1 MILKNGKIFTCNP
14 VQPFAEAI
22 GIRGN
27 KIISVGSEEEVRSA
41 FSSKVQEIDLEGKTV
56 LPGLIDSHTHFTE
69 FCLSAERVKLKNVRS
84 VEEALE
90 KVKAKLK
97 NHSENSWLTGGGW
110 NPNFIGLPTKEML
123 DSVSTEIPIALEAN
137 DYHTLW
143 CNSKALELGGITKE
157 KALENPKEI
166 PLNENGEILGILYE
180 KSRQPLIEKFYQP
193 KLSNYRKALKN
204 GFQKYHKFGVTSVHA
219 CEGQDELDIYNEM
232 KLSGELGIRIFK
244 LIQFSE
250 LEQIQEQGIS
260 FLDGDE
266 FLKIGHAKF
275 FLDGALSSQ
284 TAEMLEPYENS
295 ENRGLSHFSEDE
307 IEKMVKK
314 ILDFGFEPAVHAI
327 GDAAITKIVEAFKNE
342 IQTRG
347 LIFQRFRIEHAQHLG
362 HELIQDILEDGTI
375 LAMQPI
381 HIREDAQ
388 TCEKLLGKR
397 SKWAFP
403 FATLLRHSARVCFGS
418 DTPVETINPFEG
430 IFTAVTR
437 KAKGFESNSWF
448 FEEKITV
455 EEAIKAY
462 TIGGAFASFEED
474 IKGSL
479 EVGKLADLA
488 VLSEDIFAVE
498 KERIPKIFSCLTL
511 LDGKVVHNEL
521 F

>member
-1 MILKNGKIFTCNP
+1 MILKNGNIFTCNP
-14 VQPFAEAI
+14 IQPFAEAI

-27 KIISVGSEEEVRSA
+27 RIVSVGNLEEVKSS
-41 FSSKVQEIDLEGKTV
+41 FSSKVREIDLVGKTV
-56 LPGLIDSHTHFTE
+56 LPGLIDSHAHFTE
-69 FCLSAERVKLKNVRS
+69 FCLSSERVNLKNVSS
-84 VEEALE
+84 VEAALE
-90 KVKAKLK
+90 KVKSKLK
-97 NHSENSWLTGGGW
+97 NHPENSWLTGGGW
-110 NPNFIGLPTKEML
+110 NPNFMGLPTKESL
-123 DSVSTEIPIALEAN
+123 DSVSTEIPIALESN

-157 KALENPKEI
+157 ATLANPKEI
-166 PLNENGEILGILYE
+166 PLNENGEILGVIYE

-193 KLSNYRKALKN
+193 KLKNYRKALKE
-204 GFQKYHKFGVTSVHA
+204 GFQKYHKFGITSIHA

-232 KLSGELGIRIFK
+232 KSKGELGIRIFK

-250 LEQIQEQGIS
+250 LEQTKEQGIS
-260 FLDGDE
+260 FLDGDD
-266 FLKIGHAKF
+266 FLRIGHVKF

-295 ENRGLSHFSEDE
+295 KNCGLIHFSLSE
-307 IEKMVKK
+307 IEEMVEK

-327 GDAAITKIVEAFKNE
+327 GDAAITKIVGAYKKQ
-342 IQTRG
+342 IQARG
-347 LIFQRFRIEHAQHLG
+347 LIFQRFRIEHAQHLN
-362 HELIQDILEDGTI
+362 HELIQDILDDGTI

-388 TCEKLLGKR
+388 TCERLLGKR

-403 FATLLRHSARVCFGS
+403 FATLLRKSARVCFGS
-418 DTPVETINPFEG
+418 DSPVETINPFEG
-430 IFTAVTR
+430 IFAAVTR
-437 KAKGFESNSWF
+437 MAKGFERNPWF
-448 FEEKITV
+448 FEEKVTI

-462 TIGGAFASFEED
+462 TLGGAFASFEED

-488 VLSEDIFAVE
+488 VLSEDIFTVE
-498 KERIPKIFSCLTL
+498 QERIPKIFSCLTL
-511 LDGKVVHNEL
+511 LDGKIVHNEL